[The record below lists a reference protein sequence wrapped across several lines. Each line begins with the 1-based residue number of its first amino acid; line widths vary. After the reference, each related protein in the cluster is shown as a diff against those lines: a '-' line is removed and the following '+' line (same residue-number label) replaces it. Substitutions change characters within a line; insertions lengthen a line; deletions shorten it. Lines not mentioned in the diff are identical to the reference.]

1 MKPARITFLALFTIG
16 ILGGV
21 SNAWQSSVGIK
32 YLGGSQLQSTLESLF
47 SISGIIDYLV
57 VPTLAALYASI
68 IVAGYQKFIKQK
80 VQNKFKILSVLLTIF
95 FGVIGYVLLSFLLA
109 VLLT

>member
-80 VQNKFKILSVLLTIF
+80 VQDKFKILSVLLTIF